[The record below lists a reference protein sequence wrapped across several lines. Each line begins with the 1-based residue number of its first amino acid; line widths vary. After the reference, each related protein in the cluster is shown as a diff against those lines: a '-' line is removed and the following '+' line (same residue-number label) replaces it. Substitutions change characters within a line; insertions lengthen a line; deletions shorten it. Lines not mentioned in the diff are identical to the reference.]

1 MPKSFHHND
10 KIPNTT
16 TLQLVSRLSFLM
28 DEQFRI
34 PGTKFR
40 FGLDPLLNLIPYA
53 GDIAGFVV
61 SGGLLLAMA
70 SKGLTSKIVVLM
82 CMNILLDTIIGAIP
96 GVGQVWDFYF
106 KSNTRNMRLLQE
118 YYIENK
124 HQGSGKNMIVLA
136 LVILCLIFILLMV
149 VLFFVT
155 MWIISWFSNPFSM
168 I

>member
-1 MPKSFHHND
+1 MPKSFRHND

-61 SGGLLLAMA
+61 SAGLVLTMA

-82 CMNILLDTIIGAIP
+82 CINILLDTIIGAIP
-96 GVGQVWDFYF
+96 GIGQVWDFYF

-118 YYIENK
+118 YYVENK
-124 HQGSGKNMIVLA
+124 HQGSGKNMIILA
-136 LVILCLIFILLMV
+136 LVILFLIFVLLLILLY
-149 VLFFVT
+149 FIT
-155 MWIISWFSNPFSM
+155 MWIVSWFSNPFSM
-168 I
+168 N